1 MNYDARK
8 NLVKSLRVS
17 RKLEDAQKS
26 KILLKICR
34 DRSINEMEEIEAE
47 DEVQCLPSDIKENL
61 GLLLFCS
68 FGKTL
73 YR

>member
-34 DRSINEMEEIEAE
+34 DRSVEEMEEIDAE
-47 DEVQCLPSDIKENL
+47 DEVQCLPSDIKDCIL
-61 GLLLFCS
+61 K
-68 FGKTL
+68 KTSSPPDNIL
-73 YR
+73 WT